1 MKKVR
6 KKLYKCLAGFLSVC
20 VMATSFS
27 GIAWADYTDI
37 LSSDDEMVALFHTDD
52 LFTAA
57 QEAILEGNPITY
69 DELSMNALGFDT
81 KLENKY
87 SDLFPDG
94 LVYEIDAP
102 YESSFVGD
110 ASIRTFIALKGEAAS
125 TENYVV
131 QGDEKL
137 YFMFINES
145 ENDLTMQADVDGWL
159 TPEVKVVGTSAILDE
174 EELDPDESEADV
186 TTKPSEPTV
195 PDVEEPD
202 ISTDSNA
209 DKGDGTEEESGTAAE
224 ETEKESES
232 GSFDET
238 VEETTAESV
247 ETEEVSDQLD
257 DDSEDVSEEAEDEPV
272 EEIKEEIEE
281 EKTEVIGLSYH
292 NVPRVASSIDSDVL
306 ESVADEPVESE
317 PKETEPKETEPK
329 ETEPKETEPK
339 ETSSEEEKE
348 QPPVSDDETSES
360 ESSDI
365 ETETTIEADS
375 TEPSSEAETTV
386 SEEQDPTEKEPEYKS
401 EDDIQISGKTG
412 QLKGTL
418 YGTISIDNEFR
429 ARAFV
434 TSFSQLSGESAKL
447 NTSGYSLM
455 INQILHD
462 GETVYAHPYE
472 VSVTDG
478 QWVDDEIL
486 DFSSEKVTVE
496 GVQLTDP
503 NFNFSIT
510 RSQFQEAA
518 EKPGTYVYNAEIHYN
533 LLAGYKVADVP
544 VTETAAAETPVAE
557 TETPAP
563 EQAAE
568 PLMLM
573 SADMQ
578 QNTPTTIT
586 VSWEDKI
593 LADNALKIDLDMEK
607 IIPNFISEVVDDG
620 NGNIKWDRKS
630 GFTKAGNL
638 NFLNQYFTLVDGRMV
653 IAQDHVLR
661 NDNNTYYD
669 PAYMISVTLPN
680 PNIFNVTKMGNDV
693 YRDPLKR
700 WGTINS
706 RPVQKLLAQN
716 FVSPELII
724 ANPSSSNEATITI
737 QTREA
742 YGNNYVINS
751 DNINKKAGDFSI
763 VSTDSGS
770 LTLALKPRTLLQIPI
785 KALYMD
791 KYYVGY
797 ARDLPT
803 NFYIDDSG
811 EQIVYCHNYDSVTP
825 PEVDSKPTAPDG
837 PISLSEYNKLPLY
850 ARYDYENLT
859 PEQLENLENELDVKG
874 MDQDK
879 IIALLY
885 AGYPFD
891 CENLIEE
898 HLIQSFRDMAETE
911 AEAIDMAETMARSI
925 TQAYLWQFSNEAS
938 EENMG
943 SNMVLSL
950 KKQYPEYTNALE
962 TTLAEGND
970 YRKDGTL
977 VLYGDLKMTKQP
989 DGSYQTGL
997 ITIKSSFGGYFSFW
1011 RLSDDII
1018 VLDTLGNPVDTSK
1031 SFEIDSEKGIYPT
1044 FIFKAKNIPSE
1055 GTEFTLNLTY
1065 TYQKPALYYYEYLK
1079 NPVTSGNNWFINYQ
1093 NLVRIHLTDENGGV
1107 SYKIITVKPDG
1118 DTDIEPDPDPT
1129 PDPNPT
1135 PDPTPSPDPTPRPN
1149 PRPDTG
1155 GSSDSG
1161 GPEVFT
1167 PASSRGTPT
1176 PVTTEIVP
1184 EPVPLSTLP
1193 TTPFSETLLIIDDGN
1208 VPLAALPKTGQSTT
1222 PHKMA
1227 FALASLLLA
1236 VYSIL
1241 EKRKK
1246 ISKNN

>member
-57 QEAILEGNPITY
+57 QEAILEGNPVTY
-69 DELSMNALGFDT
+69 DDLSMNALGFDS

-102 YESSFVGD
+102 YESSFAGE

-186 TTKPSEPTV
+186 TTKPSEPTI

-209 DKGDGTEEESGTAAE
+209 DKDDETEGESGTAAD

-232 GSFDET
+232 GSSGET
-238 VEETTAESV
+238 AEETTAESD

-257 DDSEDVSEEAEDEPV
+257 DDDDSLDVSEEADDEPA
-272 EEIKEEIEE
+272 EEIEE

-306 ESVADEPVESE
+306 ESVADEPVES
-317 PKETEPKETEPK
+317 EPK

-386 SEEQDPTEKEPEYKS
+386 SEEQDSTEKEPEYKS

-472 VSVTDG
+472 VSVTDD

-544 VTETAAAETPVAE
+544 VTETAAAEAPVAE
-557 TETPAP
+557 VAAT

-578 QNTPTTIT
+578 QDAPTTIT

-593 LADNALKIDLDMEK
+593 LADNALRIDLDMEK
-607 IIPNFISEVVDDG
+607 IIPNFISEVVMDG
-620 NGNIKWDRKS
+620 NGGIKSNWQSRVSNEQDK
-630 GFTKAGNL
+630 TY
-638 NFLNQYFTLVDGRMV
+638 NFLKQYGPLVWNPERLVIVKDF
-653 IAQDHVLR
+653 IAQEVSIP
-661 NDNNTYYD
+661 TST
-669 PAYMISVTLPN
+669 PAYLISTELTQH
-680 PNIFNVTKMGNDV
+680 NIDDKLFK
-693 YRDPLKR
+693 K
-700 WGTINS
+700 WGENINS
-706 RPVQKLLAQN
+706 KPVQKLLAQN
-716 FVSPELII
+716 FSSQELILT
-724 ANPSSSNEATITI
+724 NPSQESTTIVI
-737 QTREA
+737 QTTEA
-742 YGNNYVINS
+742 YGNSYKIDSNKINVILGS
-751 DNINKKAGDFSI
+751 HSI
-763 VSTDSGS
+763 VSDDGELLT
-770 LTLALKPRTLLQIPI
+770 LTLAPQTVLQIPI
-785 KALYMD
+785 TVLYQG

-797 ARDLPT
+797 SKAPYE
-803 NFYIDDSG
+803 FYIDDAG
-811 EQIVYCHNYDSVTP
+811 EQIAYCHNHAAISP
-825 PEVDSKPTAPDG
+825 PKKGDTSIPDTNQ
-837 PISLSEYNKLPLY
+837 PVSLADFDMFPLY
-850 ARYDYENLT
+850 ARYDYGNL
-859 PEQLENLENELDVKG
+859 PEDQLENLENEIDIK
-874 MDQDK
+874 DIDYEK
-879 IIALLY
+879 IISLLY

-891 CENLIEE
+891 CEKLSEKYKIAPN
-898 HLIQSFRDMAETE
+898 E
-911 AEAIDMAETMARSI
+911 ARQI
-925 TQAYLWQFSNEAS
+925 TQGLLYLLCDP
-938 EENMG
+938 ENPTPG
-943 SNMVLSL
+943 LSL
-950 KKQYPEYTNALE
+950 LGKYREDAENPYSQNYRDYINAFKAIIDE
-962 TTLAEGND
+962 DKD
-970 YRKDGTL
+970 YRKDVTL
-977 VLYGDLKMTKQP
+977 VLDGDLKMTEQADK
-989 DGSYQTGL
+989 SYQTGV
-997 ITIKSSFGGYFSFW
+997 ISIKGSFGGYFSFSG
-1011 RLSDDII
+1011 LPDDIL
-1018 VLDTLGNPVDTSK
+1018 VLNEKEEPVDTSQQFK
-1031 SFEIDSEKGIYPT
+1031 INSETGEYPS
-1044 FIFKAKNIPSE
+1044 FIFRAKNTPAE
-1055 GTEFTLNLTY
+1055 DTEFTLNLAY
-1065 TYQKPALYYYEYLK
+1065 HYQKPALYYYEYLK
-1079 NPVTSGNNWFINYQ
+1079 NSVGKQSNYQ
-1093 NLVRIHLTDENGGV
+1093 NLLRIHLTDENGGV
-1107 SYKIITVKPDG
+1107 SYKIITVKPNG
-1118 DTDIEPDPDPT
+1118 DTDIKPDPDPT

-1135 PDPTPSPDPTPRPN
+1135 PDPSPSPDPTPRPN

-1208 VPLAALPKTGQSTT
+1208 VPLAALPKTGQSTA

>member
-57 QEAILEGNPITY
+57 QEAILEGNPVTY
-69 DELSMNALGFDT
+69 DDLSMNALGFDS

-102 YESSFVGD
+102 YESSFAGE

-186 TTKPSEPTV
+186 TTKPSVPTI

-209 DKGDGTEEESGTAAE
+209 DKDDETEEESGTAAD

-232 GSFDET
+232 GSSGET
-238 VEETTAESV
+238 AEETTAESD

-257 DDSEDVSEEAEDEPV
+257 DDDDSLDVSEEADDEPA
-272 EEIKEEIEE
+272 EEIEE
-281 EKTEVIGLSYH
+281 EKTELIGLSYH

-317 PKETEPKETEPK
+317 PKETEPKESEPK

-375 TEPSSEAETTV
+375 TEPSSETETTV
-386 SEEQDPTEKEPEYKS
+386 SEEQDSTEKEPEYKS

-557 TETPAP
+557 VAAT
-563 EQAAE
+563 EQATE

-578 QNTPTTIT
+578 QDAPTTIT

-593 LADNALKIDLDMEK
+593 LADNALRIDLDMEK
-607 IIPNFISEVVDDG
+607 IIPEFITSCVLNSTNQFNAEWVKNGIEKDD
-620 NGNIKWDRKS
+620 
-630 GFTKAGNL
+630 TL
-638 NFLNQYFTLVDGRMV
+638 NFLGKFKPLVPKGSRII
-653 IAQDHVLR
+653 IAQNHLAPKG
-661 NDNNTYYD
+661 NTPKKIPGYIISGKLNMDNSNE
-669 PAYMISVTLPN
+669 PLM
-680 PNIFNVTKMGNDV
+680 KKWGN
-693 YRDPLKR
+693 
-700 WGTINS
+700 INS
-706 RPVQKLLAQN
+706 APVQKLLARN
-716 FVSPELII
+716 FSGLELIVT
-724 ANPSSSNEATITI
+724 NPSAAEVTITVTTSDAYDSSYNI
-737 QTREA
+737 TPEA
-742 YGNNYVINS
+742 IVAVTGSFTKSTENN
-751 DNINKKAGDFSI
+751 
-763 VSTDSGS
+763 TLT
-770 LTLALKPRTLLQIPI
+770 LTLAKNTVLQIPVT
-785 KALYMD
+785 ALYHD
-791 KYYVGY
+791 KYYIGY
-797 ARDLPT
+797 AKGSYY
-803 NFYIDDSG
+803 YINDSG
-811 EQIVYCHNYDSVTP
+811 EQIAYCHNYNAP
-825 PEVDSKPTAPDG
+825 FPTGIATSSNAPKDPG
-837 PISLSEYNKLPLY
+837 NDPISLADFNSFTLFS
-850 ARYDYENLT
+850 RYDYENLT
-859 PEQLENLENELDVKG
+859 EEQLKNLENEMDVKD
-874 MDQDK
+874 MDQEK
-879 IIALLY
+879 VIALLY

-891 CENLIEE
+891 CEKLMEK
-898 HLIQSFRDMAETE
+898 HSVPSDS
-911 AEAIDMAETMARSI
+911 ARII
-925 TQAYLWQFSNEAS
+925 TQALLWQLFNKDDPN
-938 EENMG
+938 NMG
-943 SNMVLSL
+943 YNTIRIEGEKYPGYVKAL
-950 KKQYPEYTNALE
+950 KAIINGE
-962 TTLAEGND
+962 ND
-970 YRKDGTL
+970 YRDEGTL
-977 VLYGDLKMTKQP
+977 VLDGNLKMVQQP

-997 ITIKSSFGGYFSFW
+997 VSIKSSFGGSFSFSG
-1011 RLSDDII
+1011 LSDDIL
-1018 VLDTLGNPVDTSK
+1018 VMDKDQNPVDISFP
-1031 SFEIDSEKGIYPT
+1031 FEINSEKGIYPT
-1044 FIFKAKNIPSE
+1044 FIFKSKIVPSE
-1055 GTEFTLNLTY
+1055 NTEFTLNLTY

-1079 NPVTSGNNWFINYQ
+1079 NPTKGGSNQWINDCQ
-1093 NLVRIHLTDENGGV
+1093 NLVRIHLTDEYGGI
-1107 SYKIITVKPDG
+1107 SDKIITVKPDEEVE
-1118 DTDIEPDPDPT
+1118 IKPDPDPT

-1208 VPLAALPKTGQSTT
+1208 VPLAALPKTGQSTA